1 MKVKDIVRKTNMLP
15 LGKFSK
21 LTSPGR
27 SIKVKSFYDVLAFDA
42 AGEQIDITENGY
54 KTNVKTVKNNSQFG
68 EWLAYLLRNK
78 AERVIVSVFYKSPFN
93 KVGYS
98 QDAILIL
105 CRKDNRW
112 EVESYNV
119 FP

>member
-1 MKVKDIVRKTNMLP
+1 MKVKDIVRKTNILP

-27 SIKVKSFYDVLAFDA
+27 SIKVKVFYDVLAFDA
-42 AGEQIDITENGY
+42 TGEQIDVTENGY
-54 KTNVKTVKNNSQFG
+54 KTNVKTVKSNSQFG
-68 EWLAYLLRNK
+68 DWLGRLLRNN

-93 KVGYS
+93 KGYS

-105 CRKDNRW
+105 CRKDNGW
-112 EVESYNV
+112 EVESYKV
-119 FP
+119 F